1 MPKQLSLRATFVLR
15 SRQCNFPNYFKWLTW
30 LRMSNSVPAK
40 NNHLDSFRFN
50 QLNDPFNLW
59 MGFCT
64 WPLCLVA
71 LFFLSFVCVPKIS
84 GRLSL
89 LQLLELHQMAYIPH
103 IFNVLL
109 KPFVFYF
116 AHLNGTMRPFGN
128 GYWLHFRRIF
138 SRRVANHIKTLL
150 FLRASFISI
159 FCVCVSVGYNF
170 FRHIWRCCCWL
181 GSGARFPNVAVFNL
195 FVHAKQQLL
204 SEFSLLFLA
213 LSLSIASLALSL
225 NGNGFSGLMVCLAN
239 VRLYGFNVSL
249 RLVISTFFSL
259 VSSFYY
265 SKQNQTKPERE
276 KMLNANQ
283 SAAQWFQV

>member
-1 MPKQLSLRATFVLR
+1 MIDLAPNVEFRSGEKQSLGFI
-15 SRQCNFPNYFKWLTW
+15 SIQ
-30 LRMSNSVPAK
+30 PAK
-40 NNHLDSFRFN
+40 RPI
-50 QLNDPFNLW
+50 QLMN
-59 MGFCT
+59 GFLYMAVVSCRTFFSLVRLCAENFGAFVIASIT
-64 WPLCLVA
+64 WITSNGFHSA
-71 LFFLSFVCVPKIS
+71 
-84 GRLSL
+84 
-89 LQLLELHQMAYIPH
+89 

-204 SEFSLLFLA
+204 SEFSLLFLT
-213 LSLSIASLALSL
+213 LSLSIASLHLSLSL

>member
-1 MPKQLSLRATFVLR
+1 MIDLASNVEFRSGEKQSLGFI
-15 SRQCNFPNYFKWLTW
+15 SIQ
-30 LRMSNSVPAK
+30 PAK
-40 NNHLDSFRFN
+40 RPI
-50 QLNDPFNLW
+50 QLMN
-59 MGFCT
+59 GFLYMAVVSCRTFFSLVRLCAENFGAFVIASIT
-64 WPLCLVA
+64 WITSNGFHSA
-71 LFFLSFVCVPKIS
+71 
-84 GRLSL
+84 
-89 LQLLELHQMAYIPH
+89 

-204 SEFSLLFLA
+204 SEFSLLFLT
-213 LSLSIASLALSL
+213 LSLSIASLHLSL
-225 NGNGFSGLMVCLAN
+225 SLSMEMASLGWWSVWPMFGSMVSM
-239 VRLYGFNVSL
+239 SL
-249 RLVISTFFSL
+249 FVLL
-259 VSSFYY
+259 
-265 SKQNQTKPERE
+265 
-276 KMLNANQ
+276 
-283 SAAQWFQV
+283 